1 MYPARIAEST
11 ASRAERLLFREFQ
24 SQLPDE
30 FIVMHSVGWLAR
42 GKKRTFDGEVD
53 FVIVHPARGVLVL
66 EVKGGAIEGEWAAD
80 EWRSTGR
87 TNRHAAIRNPFRQA
101 HDAMYA
107 LRAKLADDPRTAP
120 FAYPLFRGVAF
131 PNMVADGMAF
141 GADFE
146 RSMLIDSSDLG
157 SLEATVLR
165 MYGAYGAEAPA
176 PLPDDAVDALLALL
190 QPVVRIARVGLL
202 AEVKQGDLAMTELTT
217 QQFRLLRFI
226 RHHRQVV
233 VNGCAGSGKTMLAIE
248 KARLLAEQGFN
259 VLLTCFNKNLA
270 AWMRSGIDGLAPE
283 AQGRVM
289 VATYHDLAVKLCE
302 EAGRPTV
309 VRPGDPE
316 YWHTELAAELTAA
329 IPRLDRR
336 FDAII
341 ADEGQDFAEGWW
353 QTLTALL
360 RQPDDGVFYI
370 FQDEQQA
377 IYRRDVALPLAVAP
391 HALDANCRST
401 AHIHAKVLEYY
412 GGEPKPESLG
422 PKGRGIEM
430 VDVTERSMHQAIGA
444 ALHRLIDIEG
454 LDSSQVVI
462 LTPNGQARS
471 RLTMGSAAGGYTLAW
486 NEVQNANEI
495 LVSSVHA
502 FKGLESPVVILA
514 EPDQFRRHR
523 YAREL
528 MYVALSRA
536 KHHLVVVGALP
547 SL

>member
-1 MYPARIAEST
+1 MYPSRIAEST

-24 SQLPDE
+24 CQLPDD

-42 GKKRTFDGEVD
+42 GKTRIFDGEVD

-80 EWRSTGR
+80 EWRSTSR
-87 TNRHAAIRNPFRQA
+87 TNRHAAIRNPIRQA

-120 FAYPLFRGVAF
+120 YTFPMFRGVAF
-131 PNMVADGMAF
+131 PDMVADAMPF
-141 GADFE
+141 GPDFE

-157 SLEATVLR
+157 SLETTVNG
-165 MYGAYGAEAPA
+165 MFGAGSPS
-176 PLPDDAVDALLALL
+176 PLPIEAVDGLLGLL
-190 QPVVRIARVGLL
+190 QPVVQIAQVGLL
-202 AEVKQGDLAMTELTT
+202 AELKQGDLAMTELTT

-248 KARLLAEQGFN
+248 KARLLAEQGFE

-270 AWMRSGIDGLAPE
+270 AWMRTGLDQLAPE
-283 AQGRVM
+283 TRARIM
-289 VATYHDLAVKLCE
+289 VATYHDLAVTLCE
-302 EAGRPTV
+302 EAGRPTT
-309 VRPGDPE
+309 VRPEDPA
-316 YWHTELAAELTAA
+316 YWDTGLAAELGAA
-329 IPRLDRR
+329 IPHLARR

-341 ADEGQDFAEGWW
+341 ADEGQDFAEAWW
-353 QTLTALL
+353 RTLKALL
-360 RQPDDGVFYI
+360 RQPEDGVFYI

-377 IYRRDVALPLAVAP
+377 IYRRDIALPLAVAP
-391 HALDANCRST
+391 HELDANCRST

-422 PKGRGIEM
+422 PEGRGIEV
-430 VDVTERSMHQAIGA
+430 VDLAAQSMHEAIGA
-444 ALHRLIDIEG
+444 VLHRLIAIEG
-454 LDSSQVVI
+454 LDPAQVAI
-462 LTPNGQARS
+462 LTPNGRARS
-471 RLTMGSAAGGYTLAW
+471 RLTAGGAVGAYRLAW
-486 NEVQNANEI
+486 NEAPNPGDI

-514 EPDQFRRHR
+514 EPEKFARHR

-536 KHHLVVVGALP
+536 KHHLVIVGELP